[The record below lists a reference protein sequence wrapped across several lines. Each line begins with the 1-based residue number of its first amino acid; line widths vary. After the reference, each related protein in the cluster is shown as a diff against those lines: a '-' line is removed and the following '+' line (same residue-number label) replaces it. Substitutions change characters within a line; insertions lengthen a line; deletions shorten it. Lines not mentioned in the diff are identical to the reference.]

1 MVWDK
6 SFWRPANLIVT
17 WFGVGHLPKIPGTWG
32 SLAALPLAWL
42 IVINYGQTWLCL
54 AALIL
59 FIIGT
64 VIYFIYTGKIGHLIS
79 FLRSILPNLLKLLGI

>member
-1 MVWDK
+1 MIINRLKIIFHPESDRFKKFHASSSQLVMGVLFKFFK
-6 SFWRPANLIVT
+6 SPNL
-17 WFGVGHLPKIPGTWG
+17 KIKY
-32 SLAALPLAWL
+32 LF
-42 IVINYGQTWLCL
+42 
-54 AALIL
+54 IL